1 MDKTEY
7 LKICQRRA
15 YGENVL
21 VEYNGIA
28 YIPIERVEWFDKETK
43 MHISAV
49 VQDLKTRTLIRCP
62 IEKITV
68 KEKLL

>member
-7 LKICQRRA
+7 LKLCQRRA
-15 YGENVL
+15 YGETVL
-21 VEYNGIA
+21 VEYNGTA

-49 VQDLKTRTLIRCP
+49 VQDLRTRTLIRCP
-62 IEKITV
+62 VEKITV
-68 KEKLL
+68 KEIIL

>member
-7 LKICQRRA
+7 LKLCQRRA
-15 YGENVL
+15 YGETVL
-21 VEYNGIA
+21 VEYNGID

-49 VQDLKTRTLIRCP
+49 VQDLKTRILIRCP
-62 IEKITV
+62 VEKITV
-68 KEKLL
+68 KEKIL